1 MSTRVEDYMIT
12 RSAKKAIEA
21 YLSGE
26 EFVIYNGD
34 CKTLIEK
41 IPTGLIDL
49 TITSP
54 PYFMGKRYDKS
65 TKLSDFTEMHEFLA
79 PRISRITSD
88 QGSVCWQTGYY
99 VKNFSVFPLDFETHR
114 IFSNE
119 DLKLRNRIIWTFGHG
134 AHCQKRLSGRHET
147 VMWYTKSD
155 EYYFDL
161 DPIRVPQKY
170 PGKKHYKGPK
180 KGQFSGNPLGKNP
193 SDIWEIPNV
202 NATHVEKTEHPC
214 QFPVALVERLVNSL
228 TPKGGLVFDPFT
240 GSGSAGIAAVLNGR
254 RFLGAE
260 LDGSYARISEQRFK
274 DFKSEILR
282 YRKDK
287 PIRKPLATESV
298 SKKPEH
304 FE

>member
-1 MSTRVEDYMIT
+1 MIT
-12 RSAKKAIEA
+12 RSSKKAIEA
-21 YLSGE
+21 YMDGE

-34 CKTLIEK
+34 CKTLINS
-41 IPTGLIDL
+41 IPDGLIDL
-49 TITSP
+49 TVTSP

-79 PRISRITSD
+79 PRINRITSKE
-88 QGSVCWQTGYY
+88 GSVCWQTGYH
-99 VKNFSVFPLDFETHR
+99 VKDFTVFPLDFETHR
-114 IFSNE
+114 IFSQE
-119 DLKLRNRIIWTFGHG
+119 SFKLRNRIIWTFGHG

-155 EYYFDL
+155 NYYFDL

-170 PGKKHYKGPK
+170 PGKRHYKGPK

-202 NATHVEKTEHPC
+202 NATHVEKTGHPC
-214 QFPVALVERLVNSL
+214 QFPVALVERLVKSL
-228 TPKGGLVFDPFT
+228 TKSSGSVFDPFT

-260 LDGSYARISEQRFK
+260 LDKSYTKIAQQRYE
-274 DFKSEILR
+274 DFKSENLL
-282 YRKDK
+282 YRQDK
-287 PIRKPLATESV
+287 PIRKPDMNTAV
-298 SKKPEH
+298 AKKPEH
-304 FE
+304 FEF